1 MAQGCN
7 RGGAGAR
14 AWWDG
19 GSVVGVGRAYALKA
33 GEATTTAKKNLSSV
47 DGMANIM
54 VRHPSHDAYPSCYR
68 GLFGI
73 SLTETAQNGG
83 GWGLRGV
90 AWWGAEGAY
99 AR

>member
-1 MAQGCN
+1 MVG
-7 RGGAGAR
+7 RR
-14 AWWDG
+14 
-19 GSVVGVGRAYALKA
+19 VVGVGRAYALKA
-33 GEATTTAKKNLSSV
+33 GEATTTAKKNLSV

-83 GWGLRGV
+83 GVGV
-90 AWWGAEGAY
+90 AWGCVVGCRGSVRPEG
-99 AR
+99 R